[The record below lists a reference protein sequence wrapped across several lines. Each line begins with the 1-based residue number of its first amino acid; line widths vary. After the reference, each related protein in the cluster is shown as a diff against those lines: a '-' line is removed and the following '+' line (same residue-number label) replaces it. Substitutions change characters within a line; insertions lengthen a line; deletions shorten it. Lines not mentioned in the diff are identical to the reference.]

1 MAFMFRSLAA
11 NLQAWLA
18 ERERRP
24 LVLRGARQV
33 GKTWLVRD
41 LAARSGRD
49 LVEVNFERDPR
60 RAVVFRGG
68 DPAQMLADL
77 GLALGRSIAAER
89 SLLFLDEIQSAPAV
103 LGSLRWF
110 SEEMP
115 ELPVV
120 AAGSLLEFA
129 LDDKALRLPVGR
141 ITYRHVEPMSFLE
154 FLRAHEQDALRERL
168 VSWRPGQSMS
178 STAHDTA
185 SMWYERF
192 AMVGGMPAVVAA
204 DVEHRDPQR
213 CRRLQSDLIIA
224 YRDDFARYVG
234 RMDKAILDRVLLA
247 VAEQLGDKFVH
258 ARVGD
263 GVKQQQSTRAL
274 ELLAQA
280 RLLTLVPHST
290 ANGLPLG
297 GSVHARNRKILLLDV
312 GLAHALLATPA
323 GAAFPRWQQLADAV
337 RGRLSAQLAGQQL
350 RVLAPE
356 AGDEPSLHYWQRS
369 GGRPGEIDYLVQTG
383 QRIVPVELK
392 SGASGAMKSLH
403 QFVYERGVKLA
414 LRCDTN
420 PPSVQDL
427 EVKTTL
433 GDPVRY
439 RILNLPG
446 YLLWRAAELIGDAG
460 ATV

>member
-1 MAFMFRSLAA
+1 
-11 NLQAWLA
+11 
-18 ERERRP
+18 
-24 LVLRGARQV
+24 
-33 GKTWLVRD
+33 
-41 LAARSGRD
+41 
-49 LVEVNFERDPR
+49 
-60 RAVVFRGG
+60 
-68 DPAQMLADL
+68 
-77 GLALGRSIAAER
+77 
-89 SLLFLDEIQSAPAV
+89 
-103 LGSLRWF
+103 
-110 SEEMP
+110 
-115 ELPVV
+115 
-120 AAGSLLEFA
+120 
-129 LDDKALRLPVGR
+129 
-141 ITYRHVEPMSFLE
+141 
-154 FLRAHEQDALRERL
+154 
-168 VSWRPGQSMS
+168 
-178 STAHDTA
+178 
-185 SMWYERF
+185 
-192 AMVGGMPAVVAA
+192 MVGGMPAVVAA